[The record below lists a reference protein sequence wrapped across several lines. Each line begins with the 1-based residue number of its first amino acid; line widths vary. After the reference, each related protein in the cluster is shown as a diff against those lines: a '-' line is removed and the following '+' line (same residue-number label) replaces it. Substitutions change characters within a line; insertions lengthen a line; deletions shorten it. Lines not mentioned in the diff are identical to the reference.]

1 LKAGNARFISK
12 VYSNSPTQRSCYVET
27 GISQG
32 KVRDRQVG
40 RRHCAPISLVLTQ
53 PSETRPKRRNRKTAL
68 AKHERDR
75 FIDISA
81 KELDAENLLIARSH
95 NANILL

>member
-1 LKAGNARFISK
+1 MLILA
-12 VYSNSPTQRSCYVET
+12 E
-27 GISQG
+27 
-32 KVRDRQVG
+32 
-40 RRHCAPISLVLTQ
+40 
-53 PSETRPKRRNRKTAL
+53 PSETGLGRHNQKTTL